1 MATTSNPYAE
11 RITFEK
17 TKAEVE
23 FPDLLGVQIDA
34 FQSFI
39 QEHAP
44 EDERL
49 NIGLEEV
56 FKSVFPIED
65 SHKNYVLEYKSYFLG
80 LAKYTAEECMDR
92 GLTYSVPLKVRLV
105 LHITN
110 EDDRSKYD
118 QSIEQEVYF
127 GNIPYMTNKGTFVI
141 NGAERVIVSQLQRSP
156 GVFFDQ
162 SIHPNGTKL
171 FQARIIPF
179 RGSWVDFT
187 LEVSNLGNTQD
198 AITMGE
204 ATVRSCPHLSVSGME
219 QLDNTV
225 VQVTSTNGDNKATF
239 TLRLEASSSHQERT
253 CEVSIAVESEGD
265 GNQRSSTF
273 NVDVSAP
280 AADDL
285 TLPEDDVDDDDTG
298 PLSTSDSLP
307 WPPLGQLFLVCTFA
321 VFFAG
326 RNRTPKPMEK

>member
-1 MATTSNPYAE
+1 MKQVAPLLLALSLVLTLPIGQAQDMQGPSWEMGWVTDVDPKYTVDLEDDWDLTGELVVYVANEGPAALNLALTYDYDEEGPFELDGPESIEVAGNTNDTF
-11 RITFEK
+11 RITITGAAADVVRAFSPSSSVELVVVGEEK
-17 TKAEVE
+17 VGDST
-23 FPDLLGVQIDA
+23 LRT
-34 FQSFI
+34 
-39 QEHAP
+39 QE
-44 EDERL
+44 
-49 NIGLEEV
+49 LEAD
-56 FKSVFPIED
+56 I
-65 SHKNYVLEYKSYFLG
+65 
-80 LAKYTAEECMDR
+80 T
-92 GLTYSVPLKVRLV
+92 VPRMYRLV
-105 LHITN
+105 
-110 EDDRSKYD
+110 
-118 QSIEQEVYF
+118 
-127 GNIPYMTNKGTFVI
+127 
-141 NGAERVIVSQLQRSP
+141 
-156 GVFFDQ
+156 
-162 SIHPNGTKL
+162 PNAVEPTDVL
-171 FQARIIPF
+171 FA
-179 RGSWVDFT
+179 GSWVDFT

-280 AADDL
+280 AADDP

>member
-80 LAKYTAEECMDR
+80 LAKYTTEECMDR
-92 GLTYSVPLKVRLV
+92 GLTYSVPLKVRLI

-110 EDDRSKYD
+110 EDDRRK
-118 QSIEQEVYF
+118 
-127 GNIPYMTNKGTFVI
+127 
-141 NGAERVIVSQLQRSP
+141 
-156 GVFFDQ
+156 
-162 SIHPNGTKL
+162 
-171 FQARIIPF
+171 
-179 RGSWVDFT
+179 
-187 LEVSNLGNTQD
+187 
-198 AITMGE
+198 
-204 ATVRSCPHLSVSGME
+204 
-219 QLDNTV
+219 
-225 VQVTSTNGDNKATF
+225 
-239 TLRLEASSSHQERT
+239 
-253 CEVSIAVESEGD
+253 
-265 GNQRSSTF
+265 
-273 NVDVSAP
+273 
-280 AADDL
+280 
-285 TLPEDDVDDDDTG
+285 
-298 PLSTSDSLP
+298 
-307 WPPLGQLFLVCTFA
+307 
-321 VFFAG
+321 
-326 RNRTPKPMEK
+326 

>member
-1 MATTSNPYAE
+1 MQGPSWEMGWVTDVDPKYTVDLEDDWDLTGELVVYVANEGPAALTLALTYDYDEEGPFEFDGPESIEVAGNTNDTF
-11 RITFEK
+11 RITITGAAADVVRAFSPSSSVELVVVGEEK
-17 TKAEVE
+17 VGDST
-23 FPDLLGVQIDA
+23 LRT
-34 FQSFI
+34 
-39 QEHAP
+39 QE
-44 EDERL
+44 
-49 NIGLEEV
+49 LEAD
-56 FKSVFPIED
+56 I
-65 SHKNYVLEYKSYFLG
+65 
-80 LAKYTAEECMDR
+80 T
-92 GLTYSVPLKVRLV
+92 VPRMYRLV
-105 LHITN
+105 
-110 EDDRSKYD
+110 
-118 QSIEQEVYF
+118 
-127 GNIPYMTNKGTFVI
+127 
-141 NGAERVIVSQLQRSP
+141 
-156 GVFFDQ
+156 
-162 SIHPNGTKL
+162 PNAVEPTDVL
-171 FQARIIPF
+171 FA
-179 RGSWVDFT
+179 GSWVDFT

-280 AADDL
+280 AADDP

-298 PLSTSDSLP
+298 SLSTSDPLP
-307 WPPLGQLFLVCTFA
+307 WPPLGQLLLVCTFA

-326 RNRTPKPMEK
+326 RSRTSKPMEK